1 MIVSDLQSLAV
12 PIGKIRTM
20 KGNPRRGDVDA
31 VVRSL
36 EAFGQRKPIVARVDT
51 GEVIAGNHTFMAAQR
66 LGWTEIAVVWVE
78 DDDTTAKAFALADNR
93 TSDLGD
99 YDAEALTEMMADVL
113 AEEASLLAAAS
124 YSVADLDDLLASVAV
139 AEADS
144 EGTDDD
150 DESSPGMSNRD
161 KQAVVSYT
169 LVFDDA
175 DQQAQWF
182 AFVRDLRA
190 RYEGETVAERL
201 ATFLSEQGFG

>member
-12 PIGKIRTM
+12 PIGKVRTM

-36 EAFGQRKPIVARVDT
+36 EAFGQRKPIVARVET

-66 LGWTEIAVVWVE
+66 LGWEEIAVVWVE

-93 TSDLGD
+93 TSDLGE
-99 YDAEALTEMMADVL
+99 YDSEALAEMMAEVL
-113 AEEASLLAAAS
+113 EEEAELLTAAS
-124 YSVADLDDLLASVAV
+124 YSIADLDDLLAAALV
-139 AEADS
+139 AEPSSD
-144 EGTDDD
+144 EDDAP
-150 DESSPGMSNRD
+150 SAGMSNRD

-169 LVFDDA
+169 LVFDGP

-182 AFVRDLRA
+182 AFIRDLRSK
-190 RYEGETVAERL
+190 YEGETVAERL
-201 ATFLSEQGFG
+201 ATFLTEQGFG